1 MRLIDADAL
10 LHKLGETGKEF
21 INSPDSVEKVLS
33 LSMIEFAIKIIES
46 FATNLIDRGMPIQEV
61 AAILGHDKIDTT
73 MTYVYISKQNVRNSY
88 RKYS

>member
-33 LSMIEFAIKIIES
+33 LSMIEFAIKIIEK
-46 FATNLIDRGMPIQEV
+46 FAERNGN
-61 AAILGHDKIDTT
+61 
-73 MTYVYISKQNVRNSY
+73 NVDS
-88 RKYS
+88 S